1 MPIAAFLRIW
11 LACVVACFPL
21 LALLLTP
28 ELMRSRAGSE
38 QLLMIGTFAL
48 LALLVAA
55 FIAAPWMGAIAAP
68 VAERWTPRVALAKT
82 RAVWR
87 SRTGSAW
94 LVLAAAVLIYAAA
107 QAVGYWV
114 GTVVPSVS
122 DNPAFGTDASEPRW
136 LIDYPAYVLQALTIY
151 SITTLAI
158 AWYGWRMRTLS
169 LASAGARTRASET
182 RSHETLTGRS
192 CTS

>member
-1 MPIAAFLRIW
+1 MSVVTFHRTW
-11 LACVVACFPL
+11 LVSIVTCLPL
-21 LALLLTP
+21 LALLLIP

-38 QLLMIGTFAL
+38 QLLMIGTLAL

-55 FIAAPWMGAIAAP
+55 FIAAPWMSAVAAP
-68 VAERWTPRVALAKT
+68 VAERWTPRSAVGQS

-87 SRTGSAW
+87 TRRGSAW
-94 LVLAAAVLIYAAA
+94 LALGVAVLIYAAA
-107 QAVGYWV
+107 QALGYWV

-122 DNPAFGTDASEPRW
+122 DNPAFGTVASEPRW

-151 SITTLAI
+151 SITTIAI

-169 LASAGARTRASET
+169 LASTGARTRASAT

-192 CTS
+192 RTS

>member
-1 MPIAAFLRIW
+1 MPVASFLRTW
-11 LACVVACFPL
+11 LASVVVCLPL
-21 LALLLTP
+21 LALLLIP

-38 QLLMIGTFAL
+38 QLLMIGTLTL
-48 LALLVAA
+48 LALLVSA
-55 FIAAPWMGAIAAP
+55 FIAAPWMSAIAAP

-87 SRTGSAW
+87 SRTGGAW
-94 LVLAAAVLIYAAA
+94 LALGIAVLIYAAA

-122 DNPAFGTDASEPRW
+122 DNPAFGTDGSEPRW

-151 SITTLAI
+151 AITTLAI
-158 AWYGWRMRTLS
+158 AWYGWCMRSLS
-169 LASAGARTRASET
+169 LAPTEIGQPV
-182 RSHETLTGRS
+182 TGRS
-192 CTS
+192 RTS